1 MNVNFSFKGLD
12 HSTGLKDYAL
22 KRLSKL
28 EKLITQNTQVEV
40 FFVKDKNEKKTEIKL
55 NHRGEDYFAAE
66 TSEEFDRSIDF
77 CVDKIAKQI
86 KKAKEKKID
95 RRGR

>member
-1 MNVNFSFKGLD
+1 MNINFSFKGLD
-12 HSTGLKDYAL
+12 HSLGLKDYAE
-22 KRLSKL
+22 KRLTKL

-40 FFVKDKNEKKTEIKL
+40 FFVKERNEKKTEIKL
-55 NHRGEDYFAAE
+55 NHNGEDYFAVE
-66 TSEEFDRSIDF
+66 SSEEFDHSIDF

-86 KKAKEKKID
+86 RKAKEKKVD

>member
-1 MNVNFSFKGLD
+1 MNVNYSFKGLD
-12 HSTGLKDYAL
+12 HSMGLKEYAEKKL
-22 KRLSKL
+22 VKL

-55 NHRGEDYFAAE
+55 NHNGDDYFAVESSA
-66 TSEEFDRSIDF
+66 EFDQSIDF

-86 KKAKEKKID
+86 KKAKDKKVD
-95 RRGR
+95 HRGR

>member
-1 MNVNFSFKGLD
+1 MNVNYSFKGLD
-12 HSTGLKDYAL
+12 HSMGLKEYAEKKL
-22 KRLSKL
+22 VKL

-55 NHRGEDYFAAE
+55 NHNGNDYFAVEA
-66 TSEEFDRSIDF
+66 SEEFDQSIDF

-86 KKAKEKKID
+86 KKAKEKLVD

>member
-1 MNVNFSFKGLD
+1 MNINFSFRGLD
-12 HSTGLKDYAL
+12 HSMGLKEYAE
-22 KRLSKL
+22 KRLTKL

-55 NHRGEDYFAAE
+55 NHNGEDYFAIDA
-66 TSEEFDRSIDF
+66 SEEFDRSIDF
-77 CVDKIAKQI
+77 CVDKISKQI
-86 KKAKEKKID
+86 KKAKEKKVD